1 MPGIVSDSGLGEAVK
16 LTKFRIFNYRSVNDS
31 GPVDVS
37 KITALVG
44 RNESGKTNL
53 LLALHS
59 LNPPGGAKDLSSI
72 KDFPRHRR
80 LSECTDDTPVVE
92 TTWEL
97 SDQEQKKLWATFP
110 RSKGIT
116 HVTIGR
122 HYKAANRWVGF
133 PGLKPIDFDVKNV
146 TSRVRKIK
154 PVAMAAAGKLE
165 ADPRKQLE
173 DATGKFETS
182 LSEDIDAEDWAA
194 IAAPAIAAFRQALAS
209 AGVTLADKEDKLL
222 DELDELATAIPAD
235 KKVHAD
241 AQKWILGLLPVFVY
255 VDEYPELDGHQNI
268 ADYLNRKN
276 NNQLTP
282 ADRNFENLCK
292 VADLN
297 PQQLQDLLGKND
309 HETRNQLANRAGAVV
324 TGEIRRL
331 WKDRALKIR
340 FNPDAHHLDTFVS
353 DPNAVY
359 DVEVNLDERS
369 RGFKWFFSFYVT
381 FAADTKGGSAENAIL
396 LLDEPGLYL
405 HATSQNDLLKHL
417 STDFANQ
424 VLYTTHSPFMVP
436 TDNLDA
442 VRTVNI
448 DQDAGTT
455 VSNDPTGDARTLF
468 PLQAAL
474 GFNLAQSLFVGPANL
489 VVEGVTDYWI
499 ISSVSEHLRSIGK
512 TGLPT
517 ALTITSAGGAQ
528 KVSYM
533 VALLTAERLNVLV
546 MLDEERQAR
555 TTKDE
560 LVKQKLIRDDNVVFV
575 TDAFDASSKP
585 VEADIE
591 DLIDE
596 AVYGNLV
603 QESYAA
609 ELAGKRLA
617 LNPKIPRIV
626 KRYEE
631 AFKALGLEFHKTR
644 PARLLLSRMA
654 TDPRK
659 VMSGASVERFEQL
672 FGVIGKTF
680 ERHTTRNAEP
690 FR

>member
-1 MPGIVSDSGLGEAVK
+1 MK
-16 LTKFRIFNYRSVNDS
+16 LKQFEIYNYRSVNGS
-31 GPVDVS
+31 GPVDVG
-37 KITALVG
+37 KITSLVG

-59 LNPPGGAKDLSSI
+59 LNPPGGPKDLSPI

-97 SDQEQKKLWATFP
+97 SENEQKKLHATFP

-116 HVTIGR
+116 HVKIGR
-122 HYKAANRWVGF
+122 HYKAASRWVGF
-133 PGLKPIDFDVKNV
+133 PGLKPFDFEIKNV
-146 TSRVRKIK
+146 TSRVHKIK
-154 PVAMAAAGKLE
+154 TAAMAAAEKLD

-173 DATGKFETS
+173 GGIGKFETS
-182 LSEDIDAEDWAA
+182 LSQDIKAKDWAA

-209 AGVTLADKEDKLL
+209 AGTALPEKEDKLL
-222 DELDELATAIPAD
+222 DELDELAAAIPAD
-235 KKVHAD
+235 EKAHEEAR
-241 AQKWILGLLPVFVY
+241 KWIVGLLPIFVY

-268 ADYLNRKN
+268 AEYLNRKG

-282 ADRNFENLCK
+282 TDRNFEKLCK
-292 VADLN
+292 VAGLD
-297 PQQLQDLLGKND
+297 PQQLQDLLGRND

-340 FNPDAHHLDTFVS
+340 FNPDAQHLDTFVS

-381 FAADTKGGSAENAIL
+381 FAADTKGGSSENAIL

-405 HATSQNDLLKHL
+405 HATSQGDLLKHL
-417 STDFANQ
+417 AGDFTNQ

-436 TDNLDA
+436 TNNLDA

-455 VSNDPTGDARTLF
+455 VSNDPSGDARTLF

-474 GFNLAQSLFVGPANL
+474 GFNLAQSLFVGPDNL

-499 ISSVSEHLRSIGK
+499 MSSISEHLRSVGK

-517 ALTITSAGGAQ
+517 TLTITPAGGAQ

-555 TTKDE
+555 TAKDE
-560 LVKQKLIRDDNVVFV
+560 LVKQKLIREDNVVFV
-575 TDAFDASSKP
+575 TDGFDTSGRP

-596 AVYGNLV
+596 TVYSGLV
-603 QESYAA
+603 RESYAA
-609 ELAGKRLA
+609 ELAGKSLS
-617 LNPKIPRIV
+617 LNPNVPRIV

-644 PARLLLSRMA
+644 SARLLLNRMA
-654 TDPRK
+654 TEPEK
-659 VMSGASVERFEQL
+659 IVTTASMERFDRL
-672 FGVIGKTF
+672 FATIAKAF
-680 ERHTTRNAEP
+680 ERHTSRNAEP

>member
-1 MPGIVSDSGLGEAVK
+1 VK
-16 LTKFRIFNYRSVNDS
+16 LTKFQIFNYRSVNDS
-31 GPVDVS
+31 GPIDVS

-59 LNPPGGAKDLSSI
+59 LNPPGGPKDLSPI

-80 LSECTDDTPVVE
+80 LSECTDDTPVIE

-97 SDQEQKKLWATFP
+97 SGDEQAKLSALFP
-110 RSKGIT
+110 RSKGIAN
-116 HVTIGR
+116 VTIGR
-122 HYKAANRWVGF
+122 RYKSASRWVSF
-133 PGLKPIDFDVKNV
+133 PGLGPLEFDIKTV

-154 PVAMAAAGKLE
+154 PIAMAAAGKLE
-165 ADPRKQLE
+165 ASPRKQLE
-173 DATGKFETS
+173 DAIGKFETG
-182 LSEDIDAEDWAA
+182 LSEDIEAMNWAA
-194 IAAPAIAAFRQALAS
+194 MATPAIAAFRQALAS
-209 AGVTLADKEDKLL
+209 ANVTLTDKENQLL
-222 DELDELATAIPAD
+222 DELDEMAAAIPAD
-235 KKVHAD
+235 EKAHAE
-241 AQKWILGLLPVFVY
+241 ARKWILGLLPVFVY
-255 VDEYPELDGHQNI
+255 VDEYPEIDGHQNI
-268 ADYLNRKN
+268 TDYLNRKN
-276 NNQLTP
+276 SNQLTP
-282 ADRNFENLCK
+282 ADRNFEKLCK

-297 PQQLQDLLGKND
+297 PQQLQELLGKND

-340 FNPDAHHLDTFVS
+340 FNPDAQHLDTFVS

-405 HATSQNDLLKHL
+405 HATSQSDLLKHL
-417 STDFANQ
+417 STDFTNQ

-455 VSNDPTGDARTLF
+455 VSNDPSGDSRTLF

-499 ISSVSEHLRSIGK
+499 MSSISEYLRSVGK
-512 TGLPT
+512 TALPT
-517 ALTITSAGGAQ
+517 ALTITPAGGAQ

-546 MLDEERQAR
+546 LLDEERQAR
-555 TTKDE
+555 TTRDE

-575 TDAFDASSKP
+575 TDAFDAASRP

-596 AVYGNLV
+596 AAYKDLV

-609 ELAGKRLA
+609 ELAGKT
-617 LNPKIPRIV
+617 LNLNAKLPRIV

-631 AFKALGLEFHKTR
+631 AFKVLGLEFHKTR
-644 PARLLLSRMA
+644 PARLLLNRMA
-654 TDPRK
+654 TDPGK
-659 VMSGASVERFEQL
+659 VMTTASTERFERL
-672 FGVIGKTF
+672 FGVVAKAF
-680 ERHTTRNAEP
+680 EKHTARNAEP